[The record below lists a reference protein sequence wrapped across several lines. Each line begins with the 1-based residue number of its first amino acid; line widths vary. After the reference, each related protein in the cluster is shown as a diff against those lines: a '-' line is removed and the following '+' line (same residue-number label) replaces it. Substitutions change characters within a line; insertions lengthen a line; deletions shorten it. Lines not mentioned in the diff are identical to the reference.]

1 MKKEPKKVFILENG
15 SYREIT
21 YAQFCQN
28 RDADETYKDKHWF
41 IRLHGILMEVRETD
55 YKVFYKERRR
65 QKYLKERSMENND
78 ISIDMF
84 EDNGGGIQSHFFKE
98 KDNIPSQVESK
109 LMYEALYEALS
120 ILPDD
125 EEALIRKLFFE
136 ELTERNAAEK
146 YGVSQAAINKRK
158 ARILKKLKKIL
169 EN

>member
-1 MKKEPKKVFILENG
+1 
-15 SYREIT
+15 
-21 YAQFCQN
+21 
-28 RDADETYKDKHWF
+28 
-41 IRLHGILMEVRETD
+41 
-55 YKVFYKERRR
+55 
-65 QKYLKERSMENND
+65 
-78 ISIDMF
+78 MF